1 MGISI
6 MEKQYAVRDR
16 NSSILFKSDQ
26 FEIDL
31 VTYTVPLSDGAELL
45 ICGTDEDEEI
55 GSLQEKLREAN
66 DANIAKESFLSNMS
80 HDIRTPMNAIVGMTA
95 LAKKHID
102 EKSRV
107 ADALNKIDVAS
118 SHLLSL
124 INDVLD
130 MSRINSGKMTVNTE
144 LFSLSDLLHDVLVI
158 VRPQMAEK
166 NHSFDFKVGSIDA
179 EYLYGDALRIRQVLV
194 NIINN
199 SVKYTEANGK
209 LSLYVT
215 EDVDPGNKV
224 RLIFTCADNGIGMS
238 EEFLKKIFEP
248 FERVNSTTVSR
259 IEGTGLGM
267 SIVKKTVEAMGGEI
281 SIESALGEGTTVTVS
296 LPLTYEVQKLET
308 GPLKDKN
315 ILIIEGES
323 SAANLFTKYLG
334 EAGARCEIVAS
345 ASDAVSAI
353 TDADFHGK
361 SYQAVT
367 IGQQLAE
374 GDSVFGISSYLH
386 RSYPELVLVLC
397 SLANWEEIEYQ
408 ANRNG
413 IHHFIP
419 RPFFRKSL
427 INGLSSALQGKDD
440 ETGGSGAYPDL
451 TGKHILLV
459 EDNLINR
466 EIAKELL
473 AVTHA
478 EVETAENGKDAV
490 EMFSAS
496 DENWYSM
503 ILMDIQMPVMNGYQA
518 AEAIRAE
525 DRPDAMTVPIYAM
538 TANTFAED
546 IARARES
553 GMNGHLAKPIDIN
566 ALMHTLHQA
575 K

>member
-1 MGISI
+1 

-16 NSSILFKSDQ
+16 NRSILFKSDQ
-26 FEIDL
+26 FDIDL
-31 VTYTVPLSDGAELL
+31 VTETIPLSDGAQLL
-45 ICGTDEDEEI
+45 ICGTAEDDEI

-66 DANIAKESFLSNMS
+66 DANLAKESFLSNMS

-102 EKSRV
+102 EKRRV
-107 ADALNKIDVAS
+107 VDALNKIDVAS

-124 INDVLD
+124 INDALD

-158 VRPQMAEK
+158 VRPQMADK
-166 NHSFDFKVGSIDA
+166 KHSFDLKVGSIDA
-179 EYLYGDALRIRQVLV
+179 EYIYGDALRIRQVLV

-224 RLIFTCADNGIGMS
+224 RLIFSCSDNGIGMS
-238 EEFLKKIFEP
+238 KEFLEKIFEP
-248 FERVNSTTVSR
+248 FERVNSTTISR
-259 IEGTGLGM
+259 IEGSGLGM

-281 SIESALGEGTTVTVS
+281 NIESALGEGTTVTVS
-296 LPLTYEVQKLET
+296 LPLIYEVHKLEA
-308 GPLKDKN
+308 GSLKDKN
-315 ILIIEGES
+315 ILIIERES
-323 SAANLFTKYLG
+323 AAANLFMKYLN
-334 EAGARCEIVAS
+334 EAGARCEIVTS

-353 TDADFHGK
+353 TEADFHGK
-361 SYQAVT
+361 SYQAVI

-374 GDSVFGISSYLH
+374 GDSVFGISSYFH
-386 RSYPELVLVLC
+386 RSYPELVIVLC

-413 IHHFIP
+413 IHYFIP

-427 INGLSSALQGKDD
+427 INSLSSALEGKND
-440 ETGGSGAYPDL
+440 EAGNTSAYPNL

-478 EVETAENGKDAV
+478 EVETPENGKEAV
-490 EMFSAS
+490 EKFSAS

-518 AEAIRAE
+518 TEAIRAE
-525 DRPDAMTVPIYAM
+525 DRSDAKTVPIFAM

-546 IARARES
+546 IARAKAA

-566 ALMHTLHQA
+566 ALMHTLRQA
-575 K
+575 

>member
-1 MGISI
+1 

-16 NSSILFKSDQ
+16 GRNILFKSDQ
-26 FEIDL
+26 CDIDC
-31 VTYTVPLSDGAELL
+31 VTDTIPLSDGAELL
-45 ICGTDEDEEI
+45 ICGTPEDDEI

-66 DANIAKESFLSNMS
+66 DANLAKESFLSNMS

-102 EKSRV
+102 EKKRV
-107 ADALNKIDVAS
+107 VDALNKIDVAS

-130 MSRINSGKMTVNTE
+130 MSRINSGKMTVNAE

-158 VRPQMAEK
+158 VRPQMADK
-166 NHSFDFKVGSIDA
+166 KHSFDLKVGNIDA
-179 EYLYGDALRIRQVLV
+179 EYIYGDALRIRQVLV

-224 RLIFTCADNGIGMS
+224 RLIFSCSDNGIGMS

-248 FERVNSTTVSR
+248 FERVNSTTISR
-259 IEGTGLGM
+259 IEGSGLGM

-296 LPLTYEVQKLET
+296 LPLTYEVHKLEA
-308 GPLKDKN
+308 GSLKDKN
-315 ILIIEGES
+315 ILIIERE
-323 SAANLFTKYLG
+323 SAAADLFMNYLN
-334 EAGARCEIVAS
+334 EAEAKCEVVAS

-353 TDADFHGK
+353 TEAEFSGK
-361 SYQAVT
+361 SYQAVI

-374 GDSVFGISSYLH
+374 GDSVFGIGSYLH

-427 INGLSSALQGKDD
+427 INSLSSALDGKDD
-440 ETGGSGAYPDL
+440 ETGNTSAYPNL

-473 AVTHA
+473 TVTHA
-478 EVETAENGKDAV
+478 EVETAENGKEAV
-490 EMFSAS
+490 EKFTAS
-496 DENWYSM
+496 DEYWYSM

-525 DRPDAMTVPIYAM
+525 DRSDAMTVPIFAM

-546 IARARES
+546 IARARAA

-566 ALMHTLHQA
+566 ALMHTLRQA
-575 K
+575 E